1 MLKIRIKNF
10 KLIKQSEAEFQPGNL
25 YFITG
30 GNGKGIV
37 KSIIN
42 HAILNFLNFNGLRL
56 CAAALEKLNNSAST
70 VQRWRKTAVIG
81 WCGN

>member
-42 HAILNFLNFNGLRL
+42 HAILNFLNFN
-56 CAAALEKLNNSAST
+56 
-70 VQRWRKTAVIG
+70 
-81 WCGN
+81 